1 MILMWLT
8 IFILN
13 GLVFIVRKKLSSIEM
28 YTTSLFSI
36 FLALFADSIFGGMF
50 KLYSYF
56 EAGVD
61 WIDFVGAIGIYP
73 AVNILFLALYP
84 TGKSLI
90 RKVIYIVGWTLFAL
104 SFEYVASHY
113 STFFQYSGWKLIYSI
128 PIYPVLYILLLY
140 NFRYVKKFR
149 GIKEPIFHLTPL
161 EWYGSIFFILYMNL
175 STDAVLKGKYEL
187 YYYVV
192 NDVHLVDFLYRWI
205 GLCIPIL
212 LFLSKQAAHPSL
224 WRFILWIG
232 ILSVIQQIAI
242 LINLF
247 HTIEWD
253 YFQSILHFAFI
264 LFLPW
269 INLLLLRYLMRGK
282 NRGTDLT

>member
-1 MILMWLT
+1 MWFA

-13 GLVFIVRKKLSSIEM
+13 GIVFMVRKRLSSIEM

-36 FLALFADSIFGGMF
+36 YLALFSDSVLGGMF

-61 WIDFVGAIGIYP
+61 WMDFVGAIGIYP

-84 TGKSLI
+84 SRKNWI
-90 RKVIYIVGWTLFAL
+90 RKGMYILGWTLFAL
-104 SFEYVASHY
+104 VFEYVASRY
-113 STFFQYSGWKLIYSI
+113 SAFFQYSGWKLIYSV
-128 PIYPVLYILLLY
+128 PIYPLLYAILLMNY
-140 NFRYVKKFR
+140 RFVKKLR
-149 GIKEPIFHLTPL
+149 GNRELFFHLTPL

-175 STDAVLKGKYEL
+175 FIDAVLKGKYEL

-205 GLCIPIL
+205 GLCVPIL

-232 ILSVIQQIAI
+232 ILSVIQQIAN

-247 HTIEWD
+247 HTIEWG
-253 YFQSILHFAFI
+253 YFPSILHFVLI
-264 LFLPW
+264 LLLPW
-269 INLLLLRYLMRGK
+269 LNLHLLRYLYERDGPSHQV
-282 NRGTDLT
+282 